1 MGLHLSPR
9 YGQVIL
15 VSGYPVLT
23 TVNWSQHWCT
33 ICVQYQ
39 SSCATKLARKCEI
52 EHWFSCGADGRAGC
66 GRCTVTWLPNFLGW
80 VDLLTHGAPQARF
93 AHQSSANK
101 GRLRKTEFLNWV
113 MDWRNSQGWIS
124 ARKGD
129 DNRWTIRATEW
140 SPRATCRLDQ
150 WTGSSKNKMERSSN

>member
-1 MGLHLSPR
+1 MKKIKVEPAIIWKLVICQRITSKRYSTLMVRHLSPR

-23 TVNWSQHWCT
+23 AVNWSQHLCT

-39 SSCATKLARKCEI
+39 SSCATKLAGKCEI
-52 EHWFSCGADGRAGC
+52 EQWFSCGADGRAGC

-93 AHQSSANK
+93 ARQSSANIWSILSEEK
-101 GRLRKTEFLNWV
+101 IIILR
-113 MDWRNSQGWIS
+113 MS
-124 ARKGD
+124 RKPWKD
-129 DNRWTIRATEW
+129 HLVTLQTFTNR
-140 SPRATCRLDQ
+140 
-150 WTGSSKNKMERSSN
+150 